1 MRPSRTPILWGSLVP
16 VLTALALGG
25 SLAGAEGA
33 PLHAAATKNLWST
46 VNICDTTS
54 HPNAIGVRARAPGD
68 GSKENIWMRFFVQY
82 QKNGAWTNVKK
93 GGSSAW
99 RRIGSAEFK
108 WREGGV
114 TFPFDLK
121 PGDGYLMRGLVK
133 IEWRLHGN
141 VRRRTHAY
149 TSSGHHA
156 AGGGD
161 PKGYSA
167 ATCFIAEGIGADRSL
182 SRHRRPAT
190 RVDRSAVRRPPSTR
204 TADRSPSGPTGPDG
218 ATPATS
224 AP

>member
-1 MRPSRTPILWGSLVP
+1 MYPSRIRALGGLLATTVGALV
-16 VLTALALGG
+16 LGG
-25 SLAGAEGA
+25 SLAGAESA
-33 PLHAAATKNLWST
+33 PLHAAATKNLWAT
-46 VNICDTTS
+46 VNICDTQN
-54 HPNAIGVRARAPGD
+54 HPNAIGIRARAPGD

-99 RRIGSAEFK
+99 RKIGTAEFK

-141 VRRRTHAY
+141 VLRRAQGY
-149 TSSGHHA
+149 TSANHHA

-182 SRHRRPAT
+182 SRRPRQAT

-218 ATPATS
+218 ATPAAS